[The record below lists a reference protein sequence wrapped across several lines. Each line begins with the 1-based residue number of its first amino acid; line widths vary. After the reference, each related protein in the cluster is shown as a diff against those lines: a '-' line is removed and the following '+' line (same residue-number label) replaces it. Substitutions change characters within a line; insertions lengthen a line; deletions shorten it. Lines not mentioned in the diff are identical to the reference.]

1 MKMTHKDRVLKYMQD
16 NGGITTLDAIK
27 HFGNTRLSASIWIL
41 RHKDGFDIEAKKIT
55 VPTRYGK
62 TRVAL
67 YKLKE
72 ENK

>member
-1 MKMTHKDRVLKYMQD
+1 MKMTHKDRVLKYMKD

-27 HFGNTRLSASIWIL
+27 DLGNTRLSASIWLL
-41 RHKDGFDIEAKKIT
+41 RHKDGFDIETKRIS

-62 TRVAL
+62 TKVAL

-72 ENK
+72 EEK

>member
-1 MKMTHKDRVLKYMQD
+1 MTHKDRVLKYMKD

-27 HFGNTRLSASIWIL
+27 DLGNTRLSASIWLL
-41 RHKDGFDIEAKKIT
+41 RHEDGFDIETKYIS

-62 TRVAL
+62 TKVAL

-72 ENK
+72 EGK